1 MDDNDQD
8 LIADIV
14 YNKLYSHKEIEKLA
28 DYIGEDIWSQHYIY
42 LEDFLMCFAVAWTT
56 ERFMR
61 IEYGGVYHRYG
72 NPQGMTS
79 GVYEMDGKKL
89 KNPQYTDKRLGDL
102 LSMWEKIFDLTENE
116 LDGEYFRV
124 KLILS
129 LKHFKGI
136 NTFKSTY
143 HYERIINLC
152 KRMYNW
158 KYASDYGKNIA
169 KEFALELIDFEIS
182 IKEKYDEFYDSNYD
196 YGYDNDVKNKVK
208 KNEKSKKEKKKKNK
222 KFEENENKMKK
233 KEEKKREKKKEKKDN
248 IIKDIDQIDGFI
260 EGVEDL

>member
-56 ERFMR
+56 ERFMQ

-89 KNPQYTDKRLGDL
+89 KNPQYTNKRLGDL

-124 KLILS
+124 KLIVS

-136 NTFKSTY
+136 NL
-143 HYERIINLC
+143 RVLIIMKELLIYVKECIIGNMLRTMGKILQKNLH
-152 KRMYNW
+152 
-158 KYASDYGKNIA
+158 
-169 KEFALELIDFEIS
+169 
-182 IKEKYDEFYDSNYD
+182 
-196 YGYDNDVKNKVK
+196 
-208 KNEKSKKEKKKKNK
+208 
-222 KFEENENKMKK
+222 
-233 KEEKKREKKKEKKDN
+233 
-248 IIKDIDQIDGFI
+248 
-260 EGVEDL
+260 